1 MIILFFWRFID
12 FKERGMNFLEEES
25 KGHAFKKPLW
35 EPSMN
40 SEVVP
45 NVSKYM
51 DWLSNHRGLKYENYH
66 DLWRWSV
73 DDLDGFWSS
82 IWEFFQVKSH
92 HSYNSV
98 LSGRNMPGC
107 KWFQGAE
114 LNYAEHALS
123 RRDSHPA
130 LMASSETRP
139 SVTLTYNDLFL
150 QTTAFANGLKRMGV
164 RRGDRVVAFMP
175 NIPETVIS
183 FLATVSIGGIWSS
196 CPPEFGISSV
206 VDRFKQI
213 EPKVLIAVDGY
224 KYKGIDYNLVSSV
237 VDLQRSLPT
246 LESTIIVPYLD
257 EKPELDKLIRPK
269 IWHDELCP
277 TSEFLFEP
285 VPFEHPLWILY
296 SSGTTGLPKPIVQG
310 HGGILLEHLKSLS
323 LHLDLREDDRF
334 FWFTSTGWMM
344 WNFLIG
350 GLLLDSTVLLFDGH
364 PAYPNMKKLW
374 RFAEETRMTYFG
386 TSASYVQGCMKVG
399 LEPGKEFDLN
409 HIRGF
414 GSTGSPLPSEGFN
427 WVYEKVNSRLQL
439 NSFSGGTDL
448 CTGFV
453 GSSPILPV
461 HAGEISGRLLGASV
475 AAYDQN
481 GKSVLDE
488 VGELV
493 ITSPMPSMPLFL
505 WGDKDSRRY
514 KESYFE
520 MFPGT
525 WRHGD
530 WITITSRGSCVIGGR
545 SDSTLNRGGVRMGT
559 SEYYRVT
566 EKMTEVADSLI
577 IDTGEFGKEGILL
590 LFIVLAKGV
599 ELDHKLKRVI
609 ENNLRSSLS
618 PRHVPDEIHSI
629 NEIPYTLNGKKMEVP
644 VKRILLGVPIKD
656 AVSQDAMINP
666 SALIDLINVGQSILA
681 RLAR

>member
-1 MIILFFWRFID
+1 
-12 FKERGMNFLEEES
+12 MNFLEEAS
-25 KGHAFKKPLW
+25 KGHTFGKPLW

-40 SEVVP
+40 PEVAP
-45 NVSKYM
+45 NVRKYI
-51 DWLSNHRGLKYENYH
+51 DWLRNHRGLKYENYH

-73 DDLDGFWSS
+73 DDLEGFWSS

-107 KWFQGAE
+107 KWFQGAK

-130 LMASSETRP
+130 LIASSETRP
-139 SVTLTYNDLFL
+139 SVTLTYEDLYL

-164 RRGDRVVAFMP
+164 KRGDRVVALMP

-196 CPPEFGISSV
+196 CSPEFGISSV
-206 VDRFKQI
+206 VDRFRQI
-213 EPKVLIAVDGY
+213 EPKVLISIDGY

-246 LESTIIVPYLD
+246 LENTIIVPYLD
-257 EKPELDKLIRPK
+257 EKPELDKVIKPK
-269 IWHDELCP
+269 IWHDELLP
-277 TSEFLFEP
+277 TSELLLEP

-374 RFAEETRMTYFG
+374 RFAEKTRMTYFG
-386 TSASYVQGCMKVG
+386 TSASYIQGCMKAG
-399 LEPGKEFDLN
+399 LEPAKEFDLS

-414 GSTGSPLPSEGFN
+414 GSTGSPLSTEGFN
-427 WVYEKVNSRLQL
+427 WVYEKVNSQLQL

-461 HAGEISGRLLGASV
+461 YAGEISGRLLGASV
-475 AAYDQN
+475 EAYNQN
-481 GKSVLDE
+481 GESVLDE

-493 ITSPMPSMPLFL
+493 ITSPMPSMPIFL
-505 WGDKDSRRY
+505 WGDKDDIRY

-530 WITITSRGSCVIGGR
+530 WITITNRGSCVIGGR

-559 SEYYRVT
+559 SEYYRVID
-566 EKMTEVADSLI
+566 KISEVVDSLI
-577 IDTGEFGKEGILL
+577 IDTGEFGREGILL
-590 LFIVLAKGV
+590 LFIVLGDAI
-599 ELDHKLKRVI
+599 ELDDKLKHLI
-609 ENNLRSSLS
+609 EKNLRSSLS
-618 PRHVPDEIHSI
+618 PRHVPDEIHLI
-629 NEIPYTLNGKKMEVP
+629 KEVPYTLNGKKMEVP
-644 VKRILLGVPIKD
+644 VKRILLGVPVKE

-666 SALIDLINVGQSILA
+666 AALIDLINIGQGILT
-681 RLAR
+681 RLARK